1 MDYAFTRTGFDRCVE
16 QREEPDQ
23 LRALATAPDSLW
35 LPLRGD
41 GCAAVGEDGQ
51 LCWHSG
57 GQPGPALAADGNHAD
72 VDANDWIFLGRLDD
86 RPVFVSLAGSGPRQ
100 QAPLRWL
107 DLRGAAASL
116 EAGQA
121 GLLAYASAL
130 RVWHARH
137 RHCGGCGGRHRIQS
151 GGHRLYC
158 PACESASFPR
168 TDPAIIVLVRDGERC
183 LLGRQPGWPAGRY
196 STLAGFV
203 EPGETLE
210 AAVAREVH
218 EESGVAVG
226 DCHYLGS
233 QPWPFPASLM
243 VGFEAAAVQP
253 EIALGDELEDAQWFD
268 PDQLASGIVSGRL
281 RPPPRLSISRWL
293 IERWHRQQTGRALP
307 PSPAA
312 EQ

>member
-16 QREEPDQ
+16 QREDSDA
-23 LRALATAPDSLW
+23 LASLATAADSLW

-51 LCWHSG
+51 LCWHAG
-57 GQPGPALAADGNHAD
+57 GHLGSSAQLPHRNDAGPIGD
-72 VDANDWIFLGRLDD
+72 DWIFLGRLDG
-86 RPVFVSLAGSGPRQ
+86 RPVFASLAST
-100 QAPLRWL
+100 APGDDSLRWL
-107 DLRGAAASL
+107 DLRGAATSL

-137 RHCGGCGGRHRIQS
+137 RFCGGCGGRNQIQS

-158 PACESASFPR
+158 PTCASASFPR

-183 LLGRQPGWPAGRY
+183 LLGRQPGWPQGRY

-226 DCHYLGS
+226 DCNYLGS

-243 VGFEAAAVQP
+243 VGFEACALRAD
-253 EIALGDELEDAQWFD
+253 IALGEELEDAQWFD
-268 PDQLASGIVSGRL
+268 PEQLASGILAGRL

-293 IERWHRQQTGRALP
+293 IERWHRQMTGRDLP
-307 PSPAA
+307 FRPES
-312 EQ
+312 

>member
-16 QREEPDQ
+16 QREDPEQ

-51 LCWHSG
+51 LCWHAG
-57 GQPGPALAADGNHAD
+57 GQPGPALAGADGG
-72 VDANDWIFLGRLDD
+72 DWIFLGRLDD
-86 RPVFVSLAGSGPRQ
+86 RPVFVSLAAGDPGP
-100 QAPLRWL
+100 APQRWL
-107 DLRGAAASL
+107 DLRGAATSL

-137 RHCGGCGGRHRIQS
+137 RFCGGCGGRHRIQA

-158 PACESASFPR
+158 PTCDSASFPR

-226 DCHYLGS
+226 DCNYLGS
-233 QPWPFPASLM
+233 QPWPFPASRM

-268 PDQLASGIVSGRL
+268 PDQLASGIASGRL

-293 IERWHRQQTGRALP
+293 IERWHRQQTGCGL
-307 PSPAA
+307 PAA
-312 EQ
+312 PVPEP